1 MKSLSLVLVTV
12 TACGAAR
19 TVAATA
25 PGSPTAFDAARSDPK
40 AIAVADQVLAAVG
53 GEAAWA
59 KVKQLRWAQKFLDK
73 DNVVLEAEQA
83 WDRWEGR
90 HHLDARAG
98 GSHFMTMYE
107 LWGDRANAYLADKDD
122 DLRLVSGDQKK
133 KLLGEAKKRWIDDA
147 YSLTMQFRLKDPGVQ
162 LAYLGERPELGAQ
175 PGEGGAAPPM
185 KYEVLKVTF
194 AAKAGPRDG
203 DVYRVYVDKETHLI
217 DSTEYLAPGKPQGDT
232 DPAVA
237 YKWGDWVDA
246 GGLKFATTRQ
256 NMGYPEKV
264 VYSDVKVAEKVD
276 EELFVPTL
284 EDTEKL

>member
-133 KLLGEAKKRWIDDA
+133 KLLGEAKKRWLDDA
-147 YSLTMQFRLKDPGVQ
+147 YSLTM
-162 LAYLGERPELGAQ
+162 
-175 PGEGGAAPPM
+175 
-185 KYEVLKVTF
+185 KYEVVKVTF